1 MKFKL
6 IIPVLLSCAYI
17 AGSSVCFAA
26 PAVTKAET
34 SETEALETTQTET
47 EPVETETVTAPITE
61 PPVTT
66 PSYYDEILKYVG
78 DENAPGLDENLEND
92 ALTIDKSTIDY
103 SQKSMYTITSRS
115 GDVFYLII
123 NSSDGSVYFLNS
135 VDTSD
140 LTALLSEDSQ
150 KAGNEINQ
158 SALENI
164 QQTEAET
171 DISGMVQAKT
181 ETVNDNK
188 TGSKKKV
195 LSTIIPIVVVGV
207 ITAIIIFI
215 KRKKNNRAAYD
226 DDFFEAPED
235 QEPESKI
242 IPYNEADEPEE
253 QESVQTESE
262 NEPTDPMEAEESVQP
277 YIDSDDFEEA
287 EENV

>member
-6 IIPVLLSCAYI
+6 IIPILLSCAYI

-26 PAVTKAET
+26 PAVTKAEM
-34 SETEALETTQTET
+34 SETEALETTRTET

-78 DENAPGLDENLEND
+78 DENAPQLDENLQNNG
-92 ALTIDKSTIDY
+92 LTIDKSVIDY

-164 QQTEAET
+164 RQTETET
-171 DISGMVQAKT
+171 DISGAVQSKT
-181 ETVNDNK
+181 ETVNNKKTDNK
-188 TGSKKKV
+188 KNI
-195 LSTIIPIVVVGV
+195 LSTIIPIAVVGAA
-207 ITAIIIFI
+207 TAIIIYI

-226 DDFFEAPED
+226 DDFLETQ
-235 QEPESKI
+235 QEPESNI
-242 IPYNEADEPEE
+242 IPYNEAETEE
-253 QESVQTESE
+253 RESVQTESK
-262 NEPTDPMEAEESVQP
+262 NEPTEAEETVQP

>member
-34 SETEALETTQTET
+34 EALETTRTET
-47 EPVETETVTAPITE
+47 KPVETETVTAPITE

-78 DENAPGLDENLEND
+78 DENAPQLDENLQNNG
-92 ALTIDKSTIDY
+92 LTIDKSAIDY

-150 KAGNEINQ
+150 KVGNEINQ

-164 QQTEAET
+164 RQTEAET
-171 DISGMVQAKT
+171 DISGAVQSKT
-181 ETVNDNK
+181 ETVNNKKTDNK
-188 TGSKKKV
+188 KNI
-195 LSTIIPIVVVGV
+195 LSTIIPIAVVGAA
-207 ITAIIIFI
+207 TAIIIYI

-226 DDFFEAPED
+226 DDFLETP
-235 QEPESKI
+235 QEQESESNI
-242 IPYNEADEPEE
+242 IPYNEAETEE
-253 QESVQTESE
+253 QESIQTESE
-262 NEPTDPMEAEESVQP
+262 NEPTEAEETVQP
-277 YIDSDDFEEA
+277 YIDSDDFEET

>member
-6 IIPVLLSCAYI
+6 IIPILLSCAYI

-34 SETEALETTQTET
+34 SETEALETTRTET
-47 EPVETETVTAPITE
+47 KPVETETVTAPITE

-78 DENAPGLDENLEND
+78 DENAPQLDENLQNNG
-92 ALTIDKSTIDY
+92 LTIDKSVIDY

-164 QQTEAET
+164 RQTETET
-171 DISGMVQAKT
+171 DISGAVQSKT
-181 ETVNDNK
+181 ETVNNKKTDNK
-188 TGSKKKV
+188 KNI
-195 LSTIIPIVVVGV
+195 LSTIIPIAVVGAA
-207 ITAIIIFI
+207 TAIIIYI
-215 KRKKNNRAAYD
+215 RRKKNNRAAYD
-226 DDFFEAPED
+226 DDFLETP
-235 QEPESKI
+235 QEQESESNI
-242 IPYNEADEPEE
+242 IPYNEAETEE
-253 QESVQTESE
+253 RESVQTESE
-262 NEPTDPMEAEESVQP
+262 NEPTEAEETVQP
-277 YIDSDDFEEA
+277 YIDSDDFEET

>member
-6 IIPVLLSCAYI
+6 IIPILLSCAYI

-26 PAVTKAET
+26 PAVTKAEM
-34 SETEALETTQTET
+34 SETEALETTRTET

-78 DENAPGLDENLEND
+78 DENAPQLDENLQNNG
-92 ALTIDKSTIDY
+92 LTIDKSVIDY

-123 NSSDGSVYFLNS
+123 NSSDGSIYFLNS

-164 QQTEAET
+164 RQTEAET
-171 DISGMVQAKT
+171 DISGAVQSKT
-181 ETVNDNK
+181 ETVNNKKTDNK
-188 TGSKKKV
+188 KNI
-195 LSTIIPIVVVGV
+195 LSTIIPIAVVGAA
-207 ITAIIIFI
+207 TAIIIYI
-215 KRKKNNRAAYD
+215 RRKKNNRAAYD
-226 DDFFEAPED
+226 DDFLETQ
-235 QEPESKI
+235 QEPESNI
-242 IPYNEADEPEE
+242 IPYNEAETEE
-253 QESVQTESE
+253 QESVQTESK
-262 NEPTDPMEAEESVQP
+262 NEPTEAEETVQP

>member
-6 IIPVLLSCAYI
+6 IIPILLSCAYI

-34 SETEALETTQTET
+34 SETEALETTRTET

-61 PPVTT
+61 PPVTM

-78 DENAPGLDENLEND
+78 DENAPQLDENLQNNG
-92 ALTIDKSTIDY
+92 LTIDKSAIDY

-164 QQTEAET
+164 RQTEAEK
-171 DISGMVQAKT
+171 DISGAVQSKT
-181 ETVNDNK
+181 ETVNNKKTDNK
-188 TGSKKKV
+188 KNI
-195 LSTIIPIVVVGV
+195 LSTIIPIAVVGAA
-207 ITAIIIFI
+207 TAIIIYI

-226 DDFFEAPED
+226 DDFLETP
-235 QEPESKI
+235 QEPESNI
-242 IPYNEADEPEE
+242 IPYNEAETEE
-253 QESVQTESE
+253 QKSVQTESE
-262 NEPTDPMEAEESVQP
+262 NEPTEAEETVQP
-277 YIDSDDFEEA
+277 YIDSDDFEET

>member
-6 IIPVLLSCAYI
+6 IIPILLSCAYI

-26 PAVTKAET
+26 PAVTKAEM
-34 SETEALETTQTET
+34 SETEALETTRTET
-47 EPVETETVTAPITE
+47 EPVETETVTTPITE

-78 DENAPGLDENLEND
+78 DENAPQLDENLQNNG
-92 ALTIDKSTIDY
+92 LTIDKSVIDY

-123 NSSDGSVYFLNS
+123 NSSDGSIYFLNS

-164 QQTEAET
+164 RQTEAET
-171 DISGMVQAKT
+171 DISGAVQSKT
-181 ETVNDNK
+181 ETVNNKKTDNK
-188 TGSKKKV
+188 KNI
-195 LSTIIPIVVVGV
+195 LSTIIPIAVVGAA
-207 ITAIIIFI
+207 TAIIIYI

-226 DDFFEAPED
+226 DDFLETQ
-235 QEPESKI
+235 QEPESNI
-242 IPYNEADEPEE
+242 IPYNEAETEE
-253 QESVQTESE
+253 RESVQTESE
-262 NEPTDPMEAEESVQP
+262 NEPTEAEETVQP
-277 YIDSDDFEEA
+277 YIDSDDFEET

>member
-6 IIPVLLSCAYI
+6 IIPILLSCAYI

-26 PAVTKAET
+26 PAVTKAEM
-34 SETEALETTQTET
+34 SETEALETTRTET

-78 DENAPGLDENLEND
+78 DENAPQLDENLQNNG
-92 ALTIDKSTIDY
+92 LTIDKSVIDY

-164 QQTEAET
+164 RQTEAEK
-171 DISGMVQAKT
+171 DISGAVQSKT
-181 ETVNDNK
+181 ETVNNKKTDNK
-188 TGSKKKV
+188 KNI
-195 LSTIIPIVVVGV
+195 LSTIIPIAVVGAA
-207 ITAIIIFI
+207 TAIIIYI
-215 KRKKNNRAAYD
+215 RRKKNNRAAYD
-226 DDFFEAPED
+226 DDFLETP
-235 QEPESKI
+235 QEQESESNI
-242 IPYNEADEPEE
+242 IPYNEAETEE

-262 NEPTDPMEAEESVQP
+262 NEPTEAEETVQP
-277 YIDSDDFEEA
+277 YIDSDDFEET

>member
-6 IIPVLLSCAYI
+6 IIPILLSCAYI

-26 PAVTKAET
+26 PAVTKAEM
-34 SETEALETTQTET
+34 SETEALETTRTET
-47 EPVETETVTAPITE
+47 EPVETETVTTPITE

-78 DENAPGLDENLEND
+78 DENAPQLDENLQNNG
-92 ALTIDKSTIDY
+92 LTIDKSVIDY

-164 QQTEAET
+164 RQTEAET
-171 DISGMVQAKT
+171 DISGAVQSKT
-181 ETVNDNK
+181 ETINNKKTDNK
-188 TGSKKKV
+188 KNI
-195 LSTIIPIVVVGV
+195 LSTIIPIAVVGAA
-207 ITAIIIFI
+207 TAIIIYI
-215 KRKKNNRAAYD
+215 RRKKNNRAAYD
-226 DDFFEAPED
+226 DDFLETP
-235 QEPESKI
+235 QEPESNI
-242 IPYNEADEPEE
+242 IPYNEAETEE
-253 QESVQTESE
+253 QKSVQTESE
-262 NEPTDPMEAEESVQP
+262 NEPTEAEETVQP
-277 YIDSDDFEEA
+277 YIDSDDFEET

>member
-26 PAVTKAET
+26 PAVTKAEM
-34 SETEALETTQTET
+34 SETEALETTRTET

-78 DENAPGLDENLEND
+78 DENAPQLDENLQNNG
-92 ALTIDKSTIDY
+92 LTIDKSVIDY

-123 NSSDGSVYFLNS
+123 NSSDGSIYFLNS

-164 QQTEAET
+164 RQTEAET
-171 DISGMVQAKT
+171 DISGAVQSKT
-181 ETVNDNK
+181 ETVNNKKTDNK
-188 TGSKKKV
+188 KNI
-195 LSTIIPIVVVGV
+195 LSTIIPIAVVGAA
-207 ITAIIIFI
+207 TAIIIYI
-215 KRKKNNRAAYD
+215 RRKKNNRAAYD
-226 DDFFEAPED
+226 DDFLETP
-235 QEPESKI
+235 QEQESESNI
-242 IPYNEADEPEE
+242 IPYNEAETEE

-262 NEPTDPMEAEESVQP
+262 NEPTEAEETVQP
-277 YIDSDDFEEA
+277 YIDSDDFEET

>member
-6 IIPVLLSCAYI
+6 IIPILLSCAYI

-34 SETEALETTQTET
+34 SETEALETTRTET
-47 EPVETETVTAPITE
+47 KPVETETVTAPITE

-78 DENAPGLDENLEND
+78 DENAPQLDENLQNNG
-92 ALTIDKSTIDY
+92 LTIDKSVIDY

-115 GDVFYLII
+115 RDVFYLII

-164 QQTEAET
+164 RQTEAET
-171 DISGMVQAKT
+171 DISGAVQSKT
-181 ETVNDNK
+181 ETVNNKKTDNK
-188 TGSKKKV
+188 KNI
-195 LSTIIPIVVVGV
+195 LSTIIPIAVVGAA
-207 ITAIIIFI
+207 TAIIIYI
-215 KRKKNNRAAYD
+215 RRKKNNRAAYD
-226 DDFFEAPED
+226 DDFLETP
-235 QEPESKI
+235 QEQESESNI
-242 IPYNEADEPEE
+242 IPYNEAETEE

-262 NEPTDPMEAEESVQP
+262 NEPTEAEETVQP
-277 YIDSDDFEEA
+277 YIDSDDFEET

>member
-26 PAVTKAET
+26 PAVTKAEM
-34 SETEALETTQTET
+34 SETEALETTRTET

-78 DENAPGLDENLEND
+78 DENAPQLDENLQNNG
-92 ALTIDKSTIDY
+92 LTIDKSVIDY

-123 NSSDGSVYFLNS
+123 NSSDGSIYFLNS

-164 QQTEAET
+164 RQTEAET
-171 DISGMVQAKT
+171 DISGAVQSKT
-181 ETVNDNK
+181 ETINNKKTDNK
-188 TGSKKKV
+188 KNI
-195 LSTIIPIVVVGV
+195 LSTIIPIAVVGAA
-207 ITAIIIFI
+207 TAIIIYI
-215 KRKKNNRAAYD
+215 RRKKNNRAAYD
-226 DDFFEAPED
+226 DDFLETP
-235 QEPESKI
+235 QEPESNI
-242 IPYNEADEPEE
+242 IPYNEAETEE

-262 NEPTDPMEAEESVQP
+262 NEPTEAEETVQP
-277 YIDSDDFEEA
+277 YIDSDDFEET

>member
-6 IIPVLLSCAYI
+6 IIPILLSCAYI

-26 PAVTKAET
+26 PAVTKAEM
-34 SETEALETTQTET
+34 SETEALETTRTET

-78 DENAPGLDENLEND
+78 DENAPQLDENLQNNG
-92 ALTIDKSTIDY
+92 LTIDKSVIDY

-164 QQTEAET
+164 RQTEAET
-171 DISGMVQAKT
+171 DISGAVQSKT
-181 ETVNDNK
+181 ETVNNKKTDNK
-188 TGSKKKV
+188 KNI
-195 LSTIIPIVVVGV
+195 LSTIIPIAVVGAA
-207 ITAIIIFI
+207 TAIIIYI
-215 KRKKNNRAAYD
+215 RRKKNNRAAYD
-226 DDFFEAPED
+226 DDFLETP
-235 QEPESKI
+235 QEPESNI
-242 IPYNEADEPEE
+242 IPYNEAETEE
-253 QESVQTESE
+253 QKSVQTESE
-262 NEPTDPMEAEESVQP
+262 NEPTEAEETVQP
-277 YIDSDDFEEA
+277 YIDSDDFEET

>member
-6 IIPVLLSCAYI
+6 IIPILLSCAYI

-34 SETEALETTQTET
+34 SETEALETTRTET
-47 EPVETETVTAPITE
+47 KPVETETVTAPITE

-78 DENAPGLDENLEND
+78 DENAPQLDENLQNNG
-92 ALTIDKSTIDY
+92 LTIDKSAIDY

-164 QQTEAET
+164 RQTEAET
-171 DISGMVQAKT
+171 DISGAVQSKT
-181 ETVNDNK
+181 ETVNNKKTDNK
-188 TGSKKKV
+188 KNI
-195 LSTIIPIVVVGV
+195 LSTIIPIAVVGAA
-207 ITAIIIFI
+207 TAIIIYI

-226 DDFFEAPED
+226 DDFLETP
-235 QEPESKI
+235 QEPESNI
-242 IPYNEADEPEE
+242 IPYNEAETEE
-253 QESVQTESE
+253 QKSVQTESE
-262 NEPTDPMEAEESVQP
+262 NEPTEAEETVQP
-277 YIDSDDFEEA
+277 YIDSDDFEET

>member
-17 AGSSVCFAA
+17 ARSSVCFAA

-34 SETEALETTQTET
+34 SETEALETTRTET
-47 EPVETETVTAPITE
+47 KPVETETVTAPITE

-78 DENAPGLDENLEND
+78 DENAPQLDENLQNNG
-92 ALTIDKSTIDY
+92 LTIDKSAIDY

-164 QQTEAET
+164 RQTEAET
-171 DISGMVQAKT
+171 DISGAVQSKT
-181 ETVNDNK
+181 ETVNNKKTDNK
-188 TGSKKKV
+188 KNI
-195 LSTIIPIVVVGV
+195 LSTIIPIAVVGAA
-207 ITAIIIFI
+207 TAIIIYI

-226 DDFFEAPED
+226 DDFLETP
-235 QEPESKI
+235 QEPESNI
-242 IPYNEADEPEE
+242 IPYNEAETEE

-262 NEPTDPMEAEESVQP
+262 NEPTEAEETVQP
-277 YIDSDDFEEA
+277 YIDSDDFEET

>member
-34 SETEALETTQTET
+34 SETEALETTRTET

-78 DENAPGLDENLEND
+78 DENAPQLDENLQNNG
-92 ALTIDKSTIDY
+92 LTIDKSAIDY

-164 QQTEAET
+164 RQTEAET
-171 DISGMVQAKT
+171 DISGAVQSKT
-181 ETVNDNK
+181 ETVNNKKTDNK
-188 TGSKKKV
+188 KNI
-195 LSTIIPIVVVGV
+195 LSTIIPIAVVGAA
-207 ITAIIIFI
+207 TAIIIYI

-226 DDFFEAPED
+226 DDFLETP
-235 QEPESKI
+235 QEQESESNI
-242 IPYNEADEPEE
+242 IPYNEAETEE
-253 QESVQTESE
+253 QESIQTESE
-262 NEPTDPMEAEESVQP
+262 NEPTEAEETVQP
-277 YIDSDDFEEA
+277 YIDSDDFEET

>member
-6 IIPVLLSCAYI
+6 IIPILLSCAYI

-26 PAVTKAET
+26 PAVTKAEM
-34 SETEALETTQTET
+34 SETEALETTRTET
-47 EPVETETVTAPITE
+47 EPVETETVTTPITE

-78 DENAPGLDENLEND
+78 DENAPQLDENLQNNG
-92 ALTIDKSTIDY
+92 LTIDKSVIDY

-164 QQTEAET
+164 RQTEAET
-171 DISGMVQAKT
+171 DISGAVQSKT
-181 ETVNDNK
+181 ETVNNKKTDNK
-188 TGSKKKV
+188 KNI
-195 LSTIIPIVVVGV
+195 LSTIIPIAVVGAA
-207 ITAIIIFI
+207 TAIIIYI
-215 KRKKNNRAAYD
+215 RRKKNNRAAYD
-226 DDFFEAPED
+226 DEFLETP
-235 QEPESKI
+235 QEQESESNI
-242 IPYNEADEPEE
+242 IPYNEAETEE
-253 QESVQTESE
+253 RESVQTESE
-262 NEPTDPMEAEESVQP
+262 NEPTEAEETVQP
-277 YIDSDDFEEA
+277 YIDSDDFEET

>member
-34 SETEALETTQTET
+34 SETEALETTRTET
-47 EPVETETVTAPITE
+47 KPVETETVTAPITE

-78 DENAPGLDENLEND
+78 DENAPQLDENLQNNG
-92 ALTIDKSTIDY
+92 LTIDKSVIDY

-123 NSSDGSVYFLNS
+123 NSSDGSIYFLNS

-164 QQTEAET
+164 RQTEAET
-171 DISGMVQAKT
+171 DISGAVQSKT
-181 ETVNDNK
+181 ETVNNKKTDNK
-188 TGSKKKV
+188 KNI
-195 LSTIIPIVVVGV
+195 LSTIIPIAVVGAA
-207 ITAIIIFI
+207 TAIIIYI
-215 KRKKNNRAAYD
+215 RRKKNNRAAYD
-226 DDFFEAPED
+226 DDFLETP
-235 QEPESKI
+235 QEQESESNI
-242 IPYNEADEPEE
+242 IPYNEAETEE

-262 NEPTDPMEAEESVQP
+262 NEPTEAEETVQP
-277 YIDSDDFEEA
+277 YIDSDDFEET

>member
-6 IIPVLLSCAYI
+6 IIPILLSCAYI

-26 PAVTKAET
+26 PAVTKAEM
-34 SETEALETTQTET
+34 SETEALETTRTET

-78 DENAPGLDENLEND
+78 DENAPQLDENLQNNG
-92 ALTIDKSTIDY
+92 LTIDKSVIDY

-164 QQTEAET
+164 RQTEAET
-171 DISGMVQAKT
+171 DISGAVQSKT
-181 ETVNDNK
+181 ETVNNKKTDNK
-188 TGSKKKV
+188 KNI
-195 LSTIIPIVVVGV
+195 LSTIIPIAVVGAA
-207 ITAIIIFI
+207 TAIIIYI

-226 DDFFEAPED
+226 DDFLETP
-235 QEPESKI
+235 QEPESNI
-242 IPYNEADEPEE
+242 IPYNEAETEE

-262 NEPTDPMEAEESVQP
+262 NEPTEAEETVQP
-277 YIDSDDFEEA
+277 YIDSDDFEET

>member
-34 SETEALETTQTET
+34 SETEALETTRTET

-78 DENAPGLDENLEND
+78 DENAPQLDENLQNNG
-92 ALTIDKSTIDY
+92 LTIDKSVIDY

-164 QQTEAET
+164 RQTEAET
-171 DISGMVQAKT
+171 DISGAVQSKT
-181 ETVNDNK
+181 ETINNKKTDNK
-188 TGSKKKV
+188 KNI
-195 LSTIIPIVVVGV
+195 LSTIIPIAVVGAA
-207 ITAIIIFI
+207 TAIIIYI
-215 KRKKNNRAAYD
+215 RRKKNNRAAYD
-226 DDFFEAPED
+226 DDFLETQ
-235 QEPESKI
+235 QEPESNI
-242 IPYNEADEPEE
+242 IPYNEAETEE
-253 QESVQTESE
+253 RESVQTESK
-262 NEPTDPMEAEESVQP
+262 NEPTEAEETVQP
-277 YIDSDDFEEA
+277 YIDSDDFEET

>member
-6 IIPVLLSCAYI
+6 IIPILLSCAYI
-17 AGSSVCFAA
+17 AGSSVCLAA
-26 PAVTKAET
+26 PAVTKAEM
-34 SETEALETTQTET
+34 SETEALETTRTET

-78 DENAPGLDENLEND
+78 DENAPQLDENLQNNG
-92 ALTIDKSTIDY
+92 LTIDKSAIDY

-164 QQTEAET
+164 RQTEAET
-171 DISGMVQAKT
+171 DISGAVQSKT
-181 ETVNDNK
+181 ETVNNKKTDNK
-188 TGSKKKV
+188 KNI
-195 LSTIIPIVVVGV
+195 LSTIIPIAVVGAA
-207 ITAIIIFI
+207 TAIIIYI
-215 KRKKNNRAAYD
+215 RRKKNNRAAYD
-226 DDFFEAPED
+226 DEFLETP
-235 QEPESKI
+235 QEQESESNI
-242 IPYNEADEPEE
+242 IPYNEAETEE
-253 QESVQTESE
+253 RESVQTESE
-262 NEPTDPMEAEESVQP
+262 NEPTEAEETVQP
-277 YIDSDDFEEA
+277 YIDSDDFEET

>member
-6 IIPVLLSCAYI
+6 IIPILLSCAYI

-26 PAVTKAET
+26 PAVTKAEM
-34 SETEALETTQTET
+34 SETEALETTRTET

-78 DENAPGLDENLEND
+78 DENAPQLDENLQNNG
-92 ALTIDKSTIDY
+92 LTIDKSVIDY

-164 QQTEAET
+164 RQTEAET
-171 DISGMVQAKT
+171 DISGAVQSKT
-181 ETVNDNK
+181 ETINNKKTDNK
-188 TGSKKKV
+188 KNI
-195 LSTIIPIVVVGV
+195 LSTIIPIAVVGAA
-207 ITAIIIFI
+207 TAIIIYI
-215 KRKKNNRAAYD
+215 RRKKNNRAAYD
-226 DDFFEAPED
+226 DDFLETP
-235 QEPESKI
+235 QEPESNI
-242 IPYNEADEPEE
+242 IPYNEAETEE
-253 QESVQTESE
+253 QKSVQTESE
-262 NEPTDPMEAEESVQP
+262 NEPTEAEETVQP
-277 YIDSDDFEEA
+277 YIDSDDFEET

>member
-34 SETEALETTQTET
+34 SETEALETTRTET
-47 EPVETETVTAPITE
+47 KPVETETVTAPITE

-78 DENAPGLDENLEND
+78 DENAPQLDENLQNNG
-92 ALTIDKSTIDY
+92 LTIDKSVIDY

-150 KAGNEINQ
+150 KVGNEINQ

-164 QQTEAET
+164 RQTEAET
-171 DISGMVQAKT
+171 DISGAVQSKT
-181 ETVNDNK
+181 ETVNNKKTDNK
-188 TGSKKKV
+188 KNI
-195 LSTIIPIVVVGV
+195 LSTIIPIAVVGAA
-207 ITAIIIFI
+207 TAIIIYI

-226 DDFFEAPED
+226 DDFLETQ
-235 QEPESKI
+235 QEPESNI
-242 IPYNEADEPEE
+242 IPYNEAETEE
-253 QESVQTESE
+253 QESVQTESK
-262 NEPTDPMEAEESVQP
+262 NEPTEAEETVQP

>member
-26 PAVTKAET
+26 PAVTKAEM
-34 SETEALETTQTET
+34 SETEALETTRTET

-78 DENAPGLDENLEND
+78 DENAPQLDENLQNNG
-92 ALTIDKSTIDY
+92 LTIDKSVIDY

-164 QQTEAET
+164 RQTEAET
-171 DISGMVQAKT
+171 DISGAVQSKT
-181 ETVNDNK
+181 ETVNNKKTDNK
-188 TGSKKKV
+188 KNI
-195 LSTIIPIVVVGV
+195 LSTIIPIAVVGAA
-207 ITAIIIFI
+207 TAIIIYI

-226 DDFFEAPED
+226 DDFLETP
-235 QEPESKI
+235 QEQESESNI
-242 IPYNEADEPEE
+242 IPYNEAETEE
-253 QESVQTESE
+253 RESVQTESE
-262 NEPTDPMEAEESVQP
+262 NEPTEAEETVQP
-277 YIDSDDFEEA
+277 YIDSDDFEET

>member
-6 IIPVLLSCAYI
+6 IIPILLSCAYI

-34 SETEALETTQTET
+34 SETEALETTRTET

-78 DENAPGLDENLEND
+78 DENAPQLDENLQNNG
-92 ALTIDKSTIDY
+92 LTIDKSVIDY

-164 QQTEAET
+164 RQTEAET
-171 DISGMVQAKT
+171 DISGAVQSKT
-181 ETVNDNK
+181 ETVNNKKTDNK
-188 TGSKKKV
+188 KNI
-195 LSTIIPIVVVGV
+195 LSTIIPIAVVGAA
-207 ITAIIIFI
+207 TAIIIYI
-215 KRKKNNRAAYD
+215 RRKKNNRAAYD
-226 DDFFEAPED
+226 DDFLETP
-235 QEPESKI
+235 QEPESNI
-242 IPYNEADEPEE
+242 IPYNEAETEE

-262 NEPTDPMEAEESVQP
+262 NEPTEAEETVQP
-277 YIDSDDFEEA
+277 YIDSDDFEET

>member
-34 SETEALETTQTET
+34 SETEALETTRTET

-78 DENAPGLDENLEND
+78 DENAPQLDENLQNNG
-92 ALTIDKSTIDY
+92 LTIDKSVIDY

-123 NSSDGSVYFLNS
+123 NSSDGSIYFLNS

-150 KAGNEINQ
+150 KVGNEINQ

-164 QQTEAET
+164 RQTEAEK
-171 DISGMVQAKT
+171 DISGAVQSKT
-181 ETVNDNK
+181 ETVNNKKTDNK
-188 TGSKKKV
+188 KNI
-195 LSTIIPIVVVGV
+195 LSTIIPIAVVGAA
-207 ITAIIIFI
+207 TAIIIYI
-215 KRKKNNRAAYD
+215 RRKKNNRAAYD
-226 DDFFEAPED
+226 DDFLETP
-235 QEPESKI
+235 QEPESNI
-242 IPYNEADEPEE
+242 IPYNEAETEE
-253 QESVQTESE
+253 QKSVQTESE
-262 NEPTDPMEAEESVQP
+262 NEPTEAEETVQP
-277 YIDSDDFEEA
+277 YIDSDDFEET

>member
-6 IIPVLLSCAYI
+6 IIPILLSCAYI

-34 SETEALETTQTET
+34 SETEALETTRTET
-47 EPVETETVTAPITE
+47 KPVETETVTAPITE

-78 DENAPGLDENLEND
+78 DENAPQLDENLQNNG
-92 ALTIDKSTIDY
+92 LTIDKSVIDY

-164 QQTEAET
+164 RQTEAET
-171 DISGMVQAKT
+171 DISGAVQSKT
-181 ETVNDNK
+181 ETVNNKKTDNK
-188 TGSKKKV
+188 KNI
-195 LSTIIPIVVVGV
+195 LSTIIPIAVVGAA
-207 ITAIIIFI
+207 TAIIIYI
-215 KRKKNNRAAYD
+215 RRKKNNRAAYD
-226 DDFFEAPED
+226 DDFLETP
-235 QEPESKI
+235 QEQESESNI
-242 IPYNEADEPEE
+242 IPYNEAETEE
-253 QESVQTESE
+253 QESVQTESK
-262 NEPTDPMEAEESVQP
+262 NEPTEAEETVQP
-277 YIDSDDFEEA
+277 YIDSDDFEET

>member
-6 IIPVLLSCAYI
+6 IIPILLSCAYI

-34 SETEALETTQTET
+34 SETEALETTRTET

-78 DENAPGLDENLEND
+78 DENAPQLDENLQNNG
-92 ALTIDKSTIDY
+92 LTIDKSVIDY

-164 QQTEAET
+164 RQTEAET
-171 DISGMVQAKT
+171 DISGAVQSKT
-181 ETVNDNK
+181 ETVNNKKTDNK
-188 TGSKKKV
+188 KNI
-195 LSTIIPIVVVGV
+195 LSTIIPIAVVGAA
-207 ITAIIIFI
+207 TAIIIYI

-226 DDFFEAPED
+226 DDFLETPQE
-235 QEPESKI
+235 QEPESNI
-242 IPYNEADEPEE
+242 IPYNEAETEE

-262 NEPTDPMEAEESVQP
+262 NEPTEAEETVQP
-277 YIDSDDFEEA
+277 YIDSDDFEET

>member
-6 IIPVLLSCAYI
+6 IIPILLSCAYI

-34 SETEALETTQTET
+34 SETEALETTRTET

-78 DENAPGLDENLEND
+78 DENAPQLDENLQNNG
-92 ALTIDKSTIDY
+92 LTIDKSVIDY

-164 QQTEAET
+164 RQTEAET
-171 DISGMVQAKT
+171 DISGAVQSKT
-181 ETVNDNK
+181 ETINNKKTDNK
-188 TGSKKKV
+188 KNI
-195 LSTIIPIVVVGV
+195 LSTIIPIAVVGAA
-207 ITAIIIFI
+207 TAIIIYI
-215 KRKKNNRAAYD
+215 RRKKNNRAAYD
-226 DDFFEAPED
+226 DDFLETP
-235 QEPESKI
+235 QEQESESNI
-242 IPYNEADEPEE
+242 IPYNEAETEE
-253 QESVQTESE
+253 RESVQTESE
-262 NEPTDPMEAEESVQP
+262 NEPTEAEETVQP
-277 YIDSDDFEEA
+277 YIDSDDFEET

>member
-6 IIPVLLSCAYI
+6 IIPILLSCAYI

-34 SETEALETTQTET
+34 SETEALETTRTET
-47 EPVETETVTAPITE
+47 EPVETETVTTPITE

-78 DENAPGLDENLEND
+78 DENAPQLDENLQNNG
-92 ALTIDKSTIDY
+92 LTIDKSVIDY

-164 QQTEAET
+164 RQTEAET
-171 DISGMVQAKT
+171 DISGAVQSKT
-181 ETVNDNK
+181 ETINNKKTDNK
-188 TGSKKKV
+188 KNI
-195 LSTIIPIVVVGV
+195 LSTIIPIAVVGAA
-207 ITAIIIFI
+207 TAIIIYI
-215 KRKKNNRAAYD
+215 RRKKNNRAAYD
-226 DDFFEAPED
+226 DDFLETP
-235 QEPESKI
+235 QEQESESNI
-242 IPYNEADEPEE
+242 IPYNEAETEE
-253 QESVQTESE
+253 RESVQTESE
-262 NEPTDPMEAEESVQP
+262 NEPTEAEETVQP
-277 YIDSDDFEEA
+277 YIDSDDFEET

>member
-6 IIPVLLSCAYI
+6 IIPILLSCAYI

-26 PAVTKAET
+26 PAVTKAEM
-34 SETEALETTQTET
+34 SETEALETTRTET
-47 EPVETETVTAPITE
+47 KPVETETVTAPITE

-78 DENAPGLDENLEND
+78 DENAPQLDENLQNNG
-92 ALTIDKSTIDY
+92 LTIDKSVIDY

-123 NSSDGSVYFLNS
+123 NSSDGSIYFLNS

-164 QQTEAET
+164 RQTEAET
-171 DISGMVQAKT
+171 DISGAVQSKT
-181 ETVNDNK
+181 ETVNNKKTDNK
-188 TGSKKKV
+188 KNI
-195 LSTIIPIVVVGV
+195 LSTIIPIAVVGAA
-207 ITAIIIFI
+207 TAIIIYI
-215 KRKKNNRAAYD
+215 RRKKNNRAAYD
-226 DDFFEAPED
+226 DDFLETP
-235 QEPESKI
+235 QEQESESNI
-242 IPYNEADEPEE
+242 IPYNEAETEE

-262 NEPTDPMEAEESVQP
+262 NEPTEAEETVQP

>member
-6 IIPVLLSCAYI
+6 IIPILLSCAYI

-34 SETEALETTQTET
+34 SETEALETTRTET
-47 EPVETETVTAPITE
+47 KPVETETVTAPITE

-78 DENAPGLDENLEND
+78 DENAPQLDENLQNNG
-92 ALTIDKSTIDY
+92 LTIDKSVIDY

-164 QQTEAET
+164 RQTEAET
-171 DISGMVQAKT
+171 DISGAVQSKT
-181 ETVNDNK
+181 ETVNNKKTDNK
-188 TGSKKKV
+188 KNI
-195 LSTIIPIVVVGV
+195 LSTIIPIAVVGAA
-207 ITAIIIFI
+207 TAIIIYI
-215 KRKKNNRAAYD
+215 RRKKNNRAAYD
-226 DDFFEAPED
+226 DDFLETP
-235 QEPESKI
+235 QEPESNI
-242 IPYNEADEPEE
+242 IPYNEAETEE
-253 QESVQTESE
+253 QKSVQTESE
-262 NEPTDPMEAEESVQP
+262 NEPTEAEETVQP
-277 YIDSDDFEEA
+277 YIDSDDFEET

>member
-6 IIPVLLSCAYI
+6 IIPILLSCAYI

-26 PAVTKAET
+26 PAVTKAEM
-34 SETEALETTQTET
+34 SETEALETTRTET

-78 DENAPGLDENLEND
+78 DENAPQLDENLQNNG
-92 ALTIDKSTIDY
+92 LTIDKSVIDY

-164 QQTEAET
+164 RQTEAEK
-171 DISGMVQAKT
+171 DISGAVQSKT
-181 ETVNDNK
+181 ETVNNKKTDNK
-188 TGSKKKV
+188 KNI
-195 LSTIIPIVVVGV
+195 LSTIIPIAVVGAA
-207 ITAIIIFI
+207 TAIIIYI
-215 KRKKNNRAAYD
+215 RRKKNNRAAYD
-226 DDFFEAPED
+226 DDFLETP
-235 QEPESKI
+235 QEPESNI
-242 IPYNEADEPEE
+242 IPYNEAETEE
-253 QESVQTESE
+253 QKSVQTESE
-262 NEPTDPMEAEESVQP
+262 NEPTEAEETVQP
-277 YIDSDDFEEA
+277 YIDSDDFEET

>member
-34 SETEALETTQTET
+34 SETEALETTRTET
-47 EPVETETVTAPITE
+47 KPVETETVTAPITE

-78 DENAPGLDENLEND
+78 DENAPQLDENLQNNG
-92 ALTIDKSTIDY
+92 LTIDKSVIDY

-164 QQTEAET
+164 RQTEAET
-171 DISGMVQAKT
+171 DISGAVQSKT
-181 ETVNDNK
+181 ETVNNKKTDNK
-188 TGSKKKV
+188 KNI
-195 LSTIIPIVVVGV
+195 LSTIIPIAVVGAA
-207 ITAIIIFI
+207 TAIIIYI

-226 DDFFEAPED
+226 DDFLETP
-235 QEPESKI
+235 QEQESESNI
-242 IPYNEADEPEE
+242 IPYNEAETEE
-253 QESVQTESE
+253 QESVQTESK
-262 NEPTDPMEAEESVQP
+262 NEPTEAEETVQP

>member
-6 IIPVLLSCAYI
+6 IIPILLSCAYI

-26 PAVTKAET
+26 PAVTKAEM
-34 SETEALETTQTET
+34 SETEALETTRTET

-78 DENAPGLDENLEND
+78 DENAPQLDENLQNNG
-92 ALTIDKSTIDY
+92 LTIDKSVIDY

-164 QQTEAET
+164 RQTEAEK
-171 DISGMVQAKT
+171 DISGAVQSKT
-181 ETVNDNK
+181 ETVNNKKTDNK
-188 TGSKKKV
+188 KNI
-195 LSTIIPIVVVGV
+195 LSTIIPIAVVGAA
-207 ITAIIIFI
+207 TAIIIYI
-215 KRKKNNRAAYD
+215 RRKKNNRAAYD
-226 DDFFEAPED
+226 DEFLETP
-235 QEPESKI
+235 QEQESESNI
-242 IPYNEADEPEE
+242 IPYNEAETEE
-253 QESVQTESE
+253 RESVQTESE
-262 NEPTDPMEAEESVQP
+262 NEPTEAEETVQP
-277 YIDSDDFEEA
+277 YIDSDDFEET

>member
-34 SETEALETTQTET
+34 SETEALETTRTET
-47 EPVETETVTAPITE
+47 KPVETETVTAPITE

-78 DENAPGLDENLEND
+78 DENAPQLDENLQNNG
-92 ALTIDKSTIDY
+92 LTIDKSVIDY

-150 KAGNEINQ
+150 KVGNEINQ

-164 QQTEAET
+164 RQTEAET
-171 DISGMVQAKT
+171 DISGAVQSKT
-181 ETVNDNK
+181 ETVNNKKTDNK
-188 TGSKKKV
+188 KNI
-195 LSTIIPIVVVGV
+195 LSTIIPIAVVGAA
-207 ITAIIIFI
+207 TAIIIYI

-226 DDFFEAPED
+226 DDFLETPQE
-235 QEPESKI
+235 QEPESNI
-242 IPYNEADEPEE
+242 IPYNEAETEE

-262 NEPTDPMEAEESVQP
+262 NEPTEAEETVQP
-277 YIDSDDFEEA
+277 YIDSDDFEET

>member
-6 IIPVLLSCAYI
+6 IIPILLSCAYI

-34 SETEALETTQTET
+34 SETEALETTRTET

-78 DENAPGLDENLEND
+78 DENAPQLDENLQNNG
-92 ALTIDKSTIDY
+92 LTIDKSAIDY

-164 QQTEAET
+164 RQTEAET
-171 DISGMVQAKT
+171 DISGAVQSKT
-181 ETVNDNK
+181 ETVNNKKTDNK
-188 TGSKKKV
+188 KSI
-195 LSTIIPIVVVGV
+195 LSTIIPIAVVGAA
-207 ITAIIIFI
+207 TAIIIYI
-215 KRKKNNRAAYD
+215 RRKKNNRAAYD
-226 DDFFEAPED
+226 DDFLETP
-235 QEPESKI
+235 QEQESESNI
-242 IPYNEADEPEE
+242 IPYNEAETEE
-253 QESVQTESE
+253 RESVQTESE
-262 NEPTDPMEAEESVQP
+262 NEPTEAEETVQP
-277 YIDSDDFEEA
+277 YIDSDDFEET

>member
-6 IIPVLLSCAYI
+6 IIPILLSCAYI

-26 PAVTKAET
+26 PAVTKAEM
-34 SETEALETTQTET
+34 SETEALETTRTET

-78 DENAPGLDENLEND
+78 DENAPQLDENLQNNG
-92 ALTIDKSTIDY
+92 LTIDKSVIDY

-123 NSSDGSVYFLNS
+123 NSSDGSIYFLNS

-164 QQTEAET
+164 RQTEAET
-171 DISGMVQAKT
+171 NISGAVQSKT
-181 ETVNDNK
+181 ETVNNKKTDNK
-188 TGSKKKV
+188 KNI
-195 LSTIIPIVVVGV
+195 LSTIIPIAVVGAA
-207 ITAIIIFI
+207 TAIIIYI
-215 KRKKNNRAAYD
+215 RRKKNNRAAYD
-226 DDFFEAPED
+226 DDFLETP
-235 QEPESKI
+235 QEQESESNI
-242 IPYNEADEPEE
+242 IPYNEAETEE

-262 NEPTDPMEAEESVQP
+262 NEPTEAEETVQP
-277 YIDSDDFEEA
+277 YIDSDDFEET

>member
-6 IIPVLLSCAYI
+6 IIPILLSCAYI

-34 SETEALETTQTET
+34 SETEALETTRTET
-47 EPVETETVTAPITE
+47 KPVETETVTAPITE

-78 DENAPGLDENLEND
+78 DENAPQLDENLQNNG
-92 ALTIDKSTIDY
+92 LTIDKSVIDY

-164 QQTEAET
+164 RQTEAET
-171 DISGMVQAKT
+171 DISGAVQSKT
-181 ETVNDNK
+181 ETVNNKKTDNK
-188 TGSKKKV
+188 KNI
-195 LSTIIPIVVVGV
+195 LSTIIPIAVVGAA
-207 ITAIIIFI
+207 TAIIIYI
-215 KRKKNNRAAYD
+215 RRKKNNRAAYD
-226 DDFFEAPED
+226 DDFLETP
-235 QEPESKI
+235 QEPESNI
-242 IPYNEADEPEE
+242 IPYNEAETEE
-253 QESVQTESE
+253 RESVQTESE
-262 NEPTDPMEAEESVQP
+262 NEPTEAEETVQP
-277 YIDSDDFEEA
+277 YIDSDDFEET

>member
-34 SETEALETTQTET
+34 SETEALETTRTET

-78 DENAPGLDENLEND
+78 DENAPQLDENLQNNG
-92 ALTIDKSTIDY
+92 LTIDKSVIDY

-164 QQTEAET
+164 RQTEAET
-171 DISGMVQAKT
+171 DISGAVQSKT
-181 ETVNDNK
+181 ETINNKKTDNK
-188 TGSKKKV
+188 KNI
-195 LSTIIPIVVVGV
+195 LSTIIPIAVVGAA
-207 ITAIIIFI
+207 TAIIIYI
-215 KRKKNNRAAYD
+215 RRKKNNRAAYD
-226 DDFFEAPED
+226 DDFLETP
-235 QEPESKI
+235 QEQESESNI
-242 IPYNEADEPEE
+242 IPYNEAETEE
-253 QESVQTESE
+253 RESVQTESE
-262 NEPTDPMEAEESVQP
+262 NEPTEAEETVQP
-277 YIDSDDFEEA
+277 YIDSDDFEET

>member
-34 SETEALETTQTET
+34 SETEALETTRTET
-47 EPVETETVTAPITE
+47 EPVETETVTTPITE

-78 DENAPGLDENLEND
+78 DENAPQLDENLQNNG
-92 ALTIDKSTIDY
+92 LTIDKSVIDY

-164 QQTEAET
+164 RQTEAET
-171 DISGMVQAKT
+171 DISGAVQSKT
-181 ETVNDNK
+181 ETVNNKKTDNK
-188 TGSKKKV
+188 KNI
-195 LSTIIPIVVVGV
+195 LSTIIPIAVVGAA
-207 ITAIIIFI
+207 TAIIIYI
-215 KRKKNNRAAYD
+215 RRKKNNRAAYD
-226 DDFFEAPED
+226 DDFLETP
-235 QEPESKI
+235 QEPESNI
-242 IPYNEADEPEE
+242 IPYNEAETEE
-253 QESVQTESE
+253 QKSVQTESE
-262 NEPTDPMEAEESVQP
+262 NEPTEAEETVQP
-277 YIDSDDFEEA
+277 YIDSDDFEET